1 MLILMLHGGIRIVSV
16 DVTQT
21 ITGPL
26 RLLDLLSAMQN
37 RIVSIIRIIKIY
49 PTMNV
54 NISRIPSWKMV
65 PGILPGAGRI
75 FLRNG

>member
-37 RIVSIIRIIKIY
+37 RTVSIIRIIKIY

-65 PGILPGAGRI
+65 PRILPGAGRI